1 MKPLILIVE
10 DDTEIGSL
18 LKKILKCQGYEI
30 LYLFLQ
36 NPEKYIPEKTFMNWS
51 GKTAITDRI
60 TR

>member
-51 GKTAITDRI
+51 GKTAIT
-60 TR
+60 